1 MFNINCQMRNNYR
14 YRLLLFAPIIIV
26 VLMIPI
32 SCVSSELDDNNI
44 VNAGIDSDRD
54 GLSDEYE
61 LAIGTNP
68 ANPDTDSDGLL
79 DGIEMSTGLDPTD
92 FDTDK
97 DGVAASDDS
106 LPRIN
111 NNSFLIFIISVIIAL
126 TVSILL
132 WIHIK
137 YGFTISRKEVI
148 ANKRRKND
156 EEERTFQL
164 VKDDI
169 INLAKKKHGWL
180 SASEVANELSLD
192 IKFVMKCFDKLK
204 AKQEEQLYRFPYIEK
219 QYSKR

>member
-1 MFNINCQMRNNYR
+1 M
-14 YRLLLFAPIIIV
+14 LIV

-32 SCVSSELDDNNI
+32 SCVLEGELDDNNI
-44 VNAGIDSDRD
+44 RNTGIDSDRD

-61 LAIGTNP
+61 LAIGTDP

-79 DGIEMSTGLDPTD
+79 DGIEMNIGLDPTD

-97 DGVAASDDS
+97 DGVPDSDDS

-111 NNSFLIFIISVIIAL
+111 NNNFLIFIISVIIAL
-126 TVSILL
+126 AVFILL
-132 WIHIK
+132 WIHVK

-148 ANKRRKND
+148 AKKRREND
-156 EEERTFQL
+156 EEERAFQL

-180 SASEVANELSLD
+180 SASEVANELSRD
-192 IKFVMKCFDKLK
+192 TNFTIKCFDKLK
-204 AKQEEQLYRFPYIEK
+204 AKREGQLYRFPYIEK